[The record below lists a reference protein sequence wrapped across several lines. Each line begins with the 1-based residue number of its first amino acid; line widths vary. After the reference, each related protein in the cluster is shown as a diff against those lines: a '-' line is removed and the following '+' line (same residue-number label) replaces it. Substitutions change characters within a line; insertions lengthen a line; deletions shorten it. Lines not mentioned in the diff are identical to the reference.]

1 MAYSKKIHMKEYK
14 RLRIWL
20 SVKKVAE
27 FAIPTAAV
35 FGLLHYSK
43 YCPLVGTLFFS
54 GIFALWWFKKT
65 QILDFFLPDWEG
77 EVVEK
82 IAWRDVKPRAKLEIV
97 EAGKAT
103 AGSETGLDFHPP
115 KPKPSYN
122 CRLTVRRNSDGKL
135 FYTTYN
141 EYVPDG
147 FHTDVIY
154 FRQGE
159 TVRHHRCLPLYEKL
173 DKSKER
179 KLICF
184 KCGRFADKYEEKC
197 WHCGLPVLSEETEYV
212 KKTHNLFEGEK
223 RSDRTW

>member
-1 MAYSKKIHMKEYK
+1 MAYSDKIKLKEYK

-35 FGLLHYSK
+35 FGALGYSK
-43 YCPLVGTLFFS
+43 YCPLVGTLFF
-54 GIFALWWFKKT
+54 GGLFAWFWFKKT

-77 EVVEK
+77 VVVDK
-82 IAWRDVKPRAKLEIV
+82 VATLDKKVKWFLGPGGSYAAHLGAFNCILSVQRSDNGRIYKTRYLEYIM
-97 EAGKAT
+97 
-103 AGSETGLDFHPP
+103 
-115 KPKPSYN
+115 
-122 CRLTVRRNSDGKL
+122 
-135 FYTTYN
+135 
-141 EYVPDG
+141 DG
-147 FHTDVIY
+147 FNTNVQY
-154 FRQGE
+154 FRHGE
-159 TVRHHRCLPLYEKL
+159 TVRHHRCLPLYEKM

-184 KCGRFADKYEEKC
+184 KCGRFADKYAEKC

-223 RSDRTW
+223 RSDRIW

>member
-14 RLRIWL
+14 HLRIWL
-20 SVKKVAE
+20 SVKKVAA

-35 FGLLHYSK
+35 FAALGYSK
-43 YCPLVGTLFFS
+43 YCPLPGTLFF
-54 GIFALWWFKKT
+54 GGLFAWFWFKKI

-82 IAWRDVKPRAKLEIV
+82 VAWLSVKP
-97 EAGKAT
+97 KAMLNS
-103 AGSETGLDFHPP
+103 ALPQA
-115 KPKPSYN
+115 KPSYK
-122 CRLTVRRNSDGKL
+122 CCLVVRRNSDGKL
-135 FYTTYN
+135 FQTMYN
-141 EYVPDG
+141 EYCEDG
-147 FHTDVIY
+147 FSTNVKY
-154 FRQGE
+154 FRHGE

-212 KKTHNLFEGEK
+212 KKTHTLFEGEK